1 MDFSVHFK
9 ISMTKQSSL
18 SPPPPFTPFTSCPTS
33 HRFPKVLHPDEGH
46 SHSPCCSCQNPS
58 ILLDSCPLLT
68 HALCLGKQQLL
79 ALLSQYS
86 NWSHSHA
93 GSTQIWATVTLF
105 GWLQESQFPS
115 FSADIPVPC
124 SMFLREWEQF
134 QRENLIT
141 PVPWFSDSYY
151 HRQCHTCGF
160 TVARKTPGAPLL
172 PALPSLLSY
181 TLPCVCPDVS
191 ILFLKHAKWALAS
204 GLIHLLVLFPL
215 LECTPK
221 CPHALLSWLFTF
233 FPQIFLPQRGFPDHP
248 TDKNFPVFVPF
259 SGCTFLFIGL
269 FPRVSMASLIF
280 ACLFV
285 ISSTKM

>member
-1 MDFSVHFK
+1 MLVVSGEQWRDSAIHMHV
-9 ISMTKQSSL
+9 
-18 SPPPPFTPFTSCPTS
+18 
-33 HRFPKVLHPDEGH
+33 
-46 SHSPCCSCQNPS
+46 S
-58 ILLDSCPLLT
+58 ILPQTPLPSRHASILYLT
-68 HALCLGKQQLL
+68 LL
-79 ALLSQYS
+79 V
-86 NWSHSHA
+86 
-93 GSTQIWATVTLF
+93 TVWVRGGENKNTL
-105 GWLQESQFPS
+105 
-115 FSADIPVPC
+115 
-124 SMFLREWEQF
+124 
-134 QRENLIT
+134 
-141 PVPWFSDSYY
+141 Y
-151 HRQCHTCGF
+151 
-160 TVARKTPGAPLL
+160 KTPGAPLL

-269 FPRVSMASLIF
+269 FPRVSTASLIF
-280 ACLFV
+280 ACLFL